1 MSFFLIIIAMMIIL
15 VLIILLMLTS
25 SEIADYFFWY
35 SDYNTPES
43 DLVYNIVSN
52 SRKKTC
58 PTGDFCSATHGLL
71 SNSVFQC

>member
-1 MSFFLIIIAMMIIL
+1 
-15 VLIILLMLTS
+15 MLTS

-52 SRKKTC
+52 SRKKNHVLQVVFVLQRM
-58 PTGDFCSATHGLL
+58 DF
-71 SNSVFQC
+71 

>member
-1 MSFFLIIIAMMIIL
+1 MMIIL

-52 SRKKTC
+52 SRKKKNMSYRWFL
-58 PTGDFCSATHGLL
+58 FCNAWTFKQFSFSMLVL
-71 SNSVFQC
+71 SEIH

>member
-1 MSFFLIIIAMMIIL
+1 MMIIL

-52 SRKKTC
+52 SRKKKHVLQVVFVLQRM
-58 PTGDFCSATHGLL
+58 DF
-71 SNSVFQC
+71 

>member
-1 MSFFLIIIAMMIIL
+1 MIIL

-52 SRKKTC
+52 SRKKNHVLQVVFVLQRM
-58 PTGDFCSATHGLL
+58 DF
-71 SNSVFQC
+71 

>member
-1 MSFFLIIIAMMIIL
+1 MMIIL

-52 SRKKTC
+52 SRKKNM
-58 PTGDFCSATHGLL
+58 SYR
-71 SNSVFQC
+71 